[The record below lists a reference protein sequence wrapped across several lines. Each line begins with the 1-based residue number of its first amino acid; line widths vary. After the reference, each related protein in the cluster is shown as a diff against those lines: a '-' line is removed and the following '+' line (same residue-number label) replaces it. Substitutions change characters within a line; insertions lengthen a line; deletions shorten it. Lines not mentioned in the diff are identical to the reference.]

1 MPTAILFHRIRS
13 SKTRL
18 HGALR
23 NGNTRTP
30 RARGRDPADRP
41 DPNIVNRMRSGKAEI
56 NKGIMEEADKD
67 MDICSKG
74 R

>member
-1 MPTAILFHRIRS
+1 VPTAILYHRIRNS
-13 SKTRL
+13 RTRL

-30 RARGRDPADRP
+30 KARGRDLADRP
-41 DPNIVNRMRSGKAEI
+41 DPNIVNRMRSGEAEI
-56 NKGIMEEADKD
+56 NKGIMEEADKG
-67 MDICSKG
+67 MDTCNKG